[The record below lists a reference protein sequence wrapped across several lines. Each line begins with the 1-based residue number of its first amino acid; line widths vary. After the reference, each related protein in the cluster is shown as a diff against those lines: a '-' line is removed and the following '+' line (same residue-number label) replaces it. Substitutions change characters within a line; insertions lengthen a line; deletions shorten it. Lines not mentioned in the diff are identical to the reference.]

1 MVLFETFFCLCETF
15 DIDVVICFE
24 LFIWDTM
31 YEMFNLELCIC
42 DLYLLNFELCLC
54 ISNLVLCLLLVIL
67 LICVKN

>member
-42 DLYLLNFELCLC
+42 DL
-54 ISNLVLCLLLVIL
+54 
-67 LICVKN
+67 